1 MMKQQGKGPCQCKY
15 IGFVLIELHYS
26 SPLNSPH
33 ANDDHYSIVIKL
45 HVMVIIVIPRAPL
58 ELHMLFRSL
67 GLYVHPDR
75 EASTISKGGS
85 P

>member
-1 MMKQQGKGPCQCKY
+1 MMKQCKGPCQCKY
-15 IGFVLIELHYS
+15 IGSVLIELHYS

-45 HVMVIIVIPRAPL
+45 HVMVIIVIPRAPF
-58 ELHMLFRSL
+58 ELHMLFCSL
-67 GLYVHPDR
+67 GLDVHPDR
-75 EASTISKGGS
+75 EASNSSSKGGS